1 MNNVKNIL
9 TQEDKAYRYKKL
21 REYMRSQGL
30 DAVLCSG
37 DGSVKYLAGEFFS
50 PWHAF
55 VLAPLDGEPAVF
67 IAIEGREYQ
76 LSPFN
81 KHKDD
86 YWIKDAR
93 ITSIDNICSAIK
105 EKGLA
110 NSVIGLTLFEFPAPL
125 FMALQKALPDV
136 RFVDA
141 GEGFQDLRRRHSGNE
156 IKLIRGSVNVVDECL
171 MELPGVIK
179 PGIYETDIWG
189 FLQGKMAEMGCE
201 DTLNLI
207 CVDPYDI
214 SAVTQPHSH
223 APRQIKKGDLL
234 AVEVTACYRGYWS
247 QKIATFSIG
256 KPDAQVQAV
265 FDASNAGLWKAA
277 EMAGPGVNVKDMLK
291 AMDDTIESEGFLS
304 PRQFTTGPQGHL
316 CSVDFK
322 DITFFPDEDYI
333 LEEGMLFVLHP
344 GAAVHGWTPGKL
356 GIFGPGTMF
365 LVTKDGVE
373 SLNKVPNELVII
385 D

>member
-1 MNNVKNIL
+1 MSNLISVL
-9 TQEDKAYRYKKL
+9 TQEDKAYRYGKL
-21 REYMRSQGL
+21 REYMKSQGL
-30 DAVLCSG
+30 DAILCCG
-37 DGSVKYLAGEFFS
+37 DGPVKYLAGEFFS

-55 VLAPLDGEPAVF
+55 ILAPLDGEPVAF

-76 LSPFN
+76 LTPFK
-81 KHKDD
+81 KHMDD

-93 ITSIDNICSAIK
+93 ITSVDNICRAIN

-125 FMALQKALPDV
+125 FMALQKALPGV

-141 GEGFQDLRRRHSGNE
+141 GKGFQDIRRRHTENE

-171 MELPGVIK
+171 KALPDVIK
-179 PGIYETDIWG
+179 PGKYETDIWG

-201 DTLNLI
+201 NTLNLI
-207 CVDPYDI
+207 CVDPCDV
-214 SAVTQPHSH
+214 SAVTQPYSH
-223 APRQIKKGDLL
+223 TPRKIQKGDLL
-234 AVEVTACYRGYWS
+234 VVEVTACYRGYWT
-247 QKIATFSIG
+247 QKIALFSIG
-256 KPDAQVQAV
+256 KPDPLVQAL

-277 EMAGPGVNVKDMLK
+277 EIAGPGVNVKDMLK
-291 AMDDTIESEGFLS
+291 AIDETIESAGFLS
-304 PRQFTTGPQGHL
+304 PRQFTTGPQGHI
-316 CSVDFK
+316 CSIDFG
-322 DITFFPDEDYI
+322 DITFFPDEDFI

-344 GAAVHGWTPGKL
+344 GAAVPGWTPGKP